1 MKAGLQAVAPDEFIL
16 SVLSPEKRLSAAF
29 KLAETVFQKTDL
41 TVADI
46 QSVVKKLR
54 KKRHAKMQDRR

>member
-1 MKAGLQAVAPDEFIL
+1 MKTAMQSVAPDEFIL

-29 KLAETVFQKTDL
+29 KLAEVAFRGTDL

-46 QSVVKKLR
+46 QSAVKKLR
-54 KKRHAKMQDRR
+54 KKRYDKMASRR